1 MSHGATLK
9 EGPGRSLARW
19 HAMLADKNLS
29 DLPSIVHED
38 AEFRSPM
45 SFNGYRSRN
54 AVLLA
59 LGTVSG
65 VFEDFKYHR
74 EAYSSDGNSVV
85 LEFSA
90 RIGDKQ
96 LKGVDLVRFDD
107 DGLIVEFEVMVR
119 PLNALQALGAM
130 MTDRIGRTM
139 PSYKAPAGRT
149 VPTPASS

>member
-1 MSHGATLK
+1 MGHGATLK
-9 EGPGRSLARW
+9 EGPARSLARW
-19 HAMLADKNLS
+19 HAMLERKDLS
-29 DLPSIVHED
+29 DLVSIVHAD

-45 SFNGYRSRN
+45 SFYSYRSRD

-65 VFEDFKYHR
+65 VFEDFTYHR
-74 EAYSSDGNSVV
+74 EAYASDGNSVV

-90 RIGDKQ
+90 RVGNKR

-107 DGLIVEFEVMVR
+107 DGLIVEFEVMIR

-130 MTDRIGRTM
+130 MSERIGQTM
-139 PSYKAPAGRT
+139 SSYKAPASRAGP
-149 VPTPASS
+149 VSTPA